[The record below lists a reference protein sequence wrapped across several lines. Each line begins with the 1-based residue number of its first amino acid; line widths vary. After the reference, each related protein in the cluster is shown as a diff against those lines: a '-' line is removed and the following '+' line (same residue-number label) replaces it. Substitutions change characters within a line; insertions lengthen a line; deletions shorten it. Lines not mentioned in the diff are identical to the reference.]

1 MVGHTNSRKKE
12 LPVGVFRGKKNRH
25 QRLVFGI
32 ITTFVMLRNNMMD
45 VPNSGDGNN
54 NDWYNSGA
62 SSGQGHAGGST
73 RQQPA
78 YNNNPYQQQ
87 SAPQPHGQ
95 QYSQQQAYHQQHQ
108 PSYADHA
115 AAPVRYRGGAGEQQE
130 QQGHDFYTGSNAP
143 NNSGMDGDMDF
154 KNKGLYGV
162 DEDFT
167 NEPPLLEELG
177 IHFDHIWLRTL
188 SVLFPNKDISHLSL
202 VSKMSFSGFS
212 KFVFS
217 GGKTNIDT
225 FNMPTVNA
233 GISIVTNKELDSDL
247 TGPIL
252 YCLLLGWFMLFTG
265 KANFGYIYGF
275 SVTCSIMLHQ
285 VIQLLYTRASGSA
298 AVDASSPSK
307 TRPHDVGGDSDEIS
321 IWETCSILG
330 YSLIPVVLLA
340 AVSIIISLKGWLG
353 TALSVGA
360 ILWSTYSATRLF
372 DVKMLLR
379 ENHQFWLVAYPVVL
393 FYACFTLITVF

>member
-1 MVGHTNSRKKE
+1 
-12 LPVGVFRGKKNRH
+12 
-25 QRLVFGI
+25 
-32 ITTFVMLRNNMMD
+32 MLRNNMMD
-45 VPNSGDGNN
+45 APNSGGGN

-62 SSGQGHAGGST
+62 SPGQGQAAGGST
-73 RQQPA
+73 QHSSQPA
-78 YNNNPYQQQ
+78 YGNNPYQQQ

-95 QYSQQQAYHQQHQ
+95 QYSQQQAYQPQ
-108 PSYADHA
+108 PSYAEHA
-115 AAPVRYRGGAGEQQE
+115 AAPVRYRGGGEQQG
-130 QQGHDFYTGSNAP
+130 QGQGQDFYTGSNAP
-143 NNSGMDGDMDF
+143 SNSGMDGDMDF

-162 DEDFT
+162 DEDYS

-188 SVLFPNKDISHLSL
+188 SVLFPNKDMGHLSL

-217 GGKTNIDT
+217 GGKTNVDT

-247 TGPIL
+247 TGPVL

-285 VIQLLYTRASGSA
+285 VIQLLYTRGPC

-307 TRPHDVGGDSDEIS
+307 NHPHGAAGAGGDSDEIS
-321 IWETCSILG
+321 MWETCSILG
-330 YSLIPVVLLA
+330 YSLIPVVILA
-340 AVSIIISLKGWLG
+340 AISIVISLKGWFG
-353 TALSVGA
+353 TFLSVGA

-379 ENHQFWLVAYPVVL
+379 QNHQFWLVAYPVVL